1 VIDRSTLRRAWSLLD
16 GRERRQAVRMLA
28 LLCVSALASAAMVA
42 SIYPF
47 LAILSDPSLADD
59 IAVVAWLRRW
69 AGLEGDHSLVM
80 TLGLGTIALIVA
92 TNIVLIFAAAVIS
105 SFTAHRAHTLS
116 RRLLAH
122 YLAQPYAFYLDRHS
136 GDLATRVLSETQE
149 VVGGYFRPAAELVA
163 ASLTAAAVVV
173 TVLVIDPVI
182 GLVGFAIIGAFY
194 ATTLSVTRALVQR
207 MGAVRAQANER
218 RYRIASEVIGGIKE
232 VKLLGQERAYLGR
245 YSGPSE
251 EMAQAS
257 ARIGVISEAPQFV
270 LRMLT
275 FSGIIVIC
283 LVLLDPALLGTE
295 AALGGIL
302 PILGLLA
309 FAAQRLTPEFHKIYN
324 GITQLR
330 FRTAAVDR
338 VWRDLSQRTD
348 EDVEA
353 ALPEPMPRGLGL
365 ARALELDGVSYRYPN
380 ADRAGLSGIDLTIRA
395 GERIGVV
402 GATGAGKTTLADIV
416 LGLLEPVSGRL
427 RTDGTEITRDNLRAW
442 QRSVSYVPQDIF
454 LTDASIA
461 ENIALGIP
469 PAEIDAARVEECARK
484 AHLHGFITSE
494 LPQGYATRTGER
506 GVRLSG
512 GQRQRIGIARALY
525 HEADLIVLDEATSA
539 LDTLTE
545 REVMGAIA
553 NLPGTK
559 TVMMIAHRLS
569 TVRACDRIVVLSG
582 GRIEACGPWDELLAH
597 SPAFRD
603 LVRHSDIAPAD
614 VAE

>member
-1 VIDRSTLRRAWSLLD
+1 MINRSTLQRAWSLLD
-16 GRERRQAVRMLA
+16 RQEQRRALRILA
-28 LLCVSALASAAMVA
+28 LLCASALASAAMVA

-59 IAVVAWLRRW
+59 IAVVAWLRHW
-69 AGLEGDHSLVM
+69 AGLEDDYALVLF
-80 TLGLGTIALIVA
+80 LGLGSIFLIVA
-92 TNIVLIFAAAVIS
+92 TNIVLIVSAAVIA
-105 SFTAHRAHTLS
+105 SFTAHRAHGLS

-149 VVGGYFRPAAELVA
+149 VVGGYFRPAAELVS
-163 ASLTAAAVVV
+163 ASLTAGAVVV

-182 GLVGFAIIGAFY
+182 GLVGFVVIGAFY
-194 ATTLSVTRALVQR
+194 AATLSATRALVQR
-207 MGAVRAQANER
+207 MGAVRAEANEH

-245 YSGPSE
+245 YSRPSQT
-251 EMAQAS
+251 MAQAS
-257 ARIGVISEAPQFV
+257 ARIGVVSEAPQFV

-283 LVLLDPALLGTE
+283 LVLLDRELLGTE

-324 GITQLR
+324 GLVQLR

-338 VWRDLSQRTD
+338 IWQDLRQRTSD
-348 EDVEA
+348 DVEGS
-353 ALPEPMPRGLGL
+353 LPEPLPRGLGL
-365 ARALELDGVSYRYPN
+365 KRALELDGVSYRYPN
-380 ADRAGLSGIDLTIRA
+380 ADRPGLSDIDLTIRA
-395 GERIGVV
+395 GERIGIV

-427 RTDGTEITRDNLRAW
+427 RADGTEITRENLRAW

-454 LTDASIA
+454 LTDASVA
-461 ENIALGIP
+461 ENIALGIAP
-469 PAEIDAARVEECARK
+469 DQIDAARVEECARK
-484 AHLHGFITSE
+484 AHLHDFIVSQ

-553 NLPGTK
+553 ALPGTK

-582 GRIEACGPWDELLAH
+582 GRIEACGPWEELLAR

-603 LVRHSDIAPAD
+603 LVRHSDIATVD